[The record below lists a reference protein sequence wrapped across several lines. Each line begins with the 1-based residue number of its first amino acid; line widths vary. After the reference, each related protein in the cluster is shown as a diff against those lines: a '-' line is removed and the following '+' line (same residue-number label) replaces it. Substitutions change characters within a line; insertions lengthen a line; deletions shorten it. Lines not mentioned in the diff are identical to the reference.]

1 MSDARKQHKAVILMT
16 VEVHEVLDTGE
27 CCGIPVSENELQK
40 YKLAGKQV
48 LQVNGQNK
56 DDCLK
61 KLKGLIDG
69 FK

>member
-16 VEVHEVLDTGE
+16 VEVHEVLDSGE
-27 CCGIPVSENELQK
+27 CSGKPVSAAELKK
-40 YKLAGKQV
+40 YGIVGKSVQ
-48 LQVNGQNK
+48 QITGQNK

-61 KLKGLIDG
+61 KLKRTIDE